1 LRRRNFDFEEA
12 ENGEDG
18 VKLFKQHPTGYFEWV
33 HSIKYNRMSECSSV
47 CLMDLQMP
55 VLDGFQATTD
65 IRRVETQRV
74 AASINHEG
82 FNGPLK
88 VYALSGL
95 ASQEDKERASSLG
108 FDG

>member
-1 LRRRNFDFEEA
+1 
-12 ENGEDG
+12 
-18 VKLFKQHPTGYFEWV
+18 
-33 HSIKYNRMSECSSV
+33 
-47 CLMDLQMP
+47 MDLQMP

-74 AASINHEG
+74 AASVSHER
-82 FNGPLK
+82 FNVRLK

-95 ASQEDKERASSLG
+95 ASQEDKERASLLG